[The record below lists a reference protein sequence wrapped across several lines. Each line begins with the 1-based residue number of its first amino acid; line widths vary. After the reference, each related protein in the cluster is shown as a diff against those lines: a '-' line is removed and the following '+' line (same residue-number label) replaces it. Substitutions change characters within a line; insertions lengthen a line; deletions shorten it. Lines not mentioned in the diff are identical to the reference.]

1 MAGALQ
7 PRRFGVWPLTTSFDL
22 PPARRDNR
30 GEEKVPMT
38 AAEGRPHV
46 RGDDGDEAG
55 AGVTAGAKRRE
66 PRRGWRARAA
76 TRPPKE
82 HPGDFDRRTVRP
94 AWVGLVQGGGTAAWR
109 FDVRSR
115 RGDPRLNLRSR
126 EGHPRSDDDARCG
139 RGGRPPQGAARRVGA
154 GAETTTVRLR
164 ALTERSL
171 GVLLEPAN
179 VLPSGRAGGVHR
191 SLGAP
196 RRDSAH
202 SPNERR
208 DCSRRKA
215 FKRRW
220 KGPR

>member
-66 PRRGWRARAA
+66 PRRGWRARGA

-82 HPGDFDRRTVRP
+82 HPGDFEEDGQAVPVWSVRVAERPRGASTCARGERTPGWTNEAPRAPAIRDEVARRR
-94 AWVGLVQGGGTAAWR
+94 
-109 FDVRSR
+109 
-115 RGDPRLNLRSR
+115 
-126 EGHPRSDDDARCG
+126 
-139 RGGRPPQGAARRVGA
+139 RGGRLPQGAARRVGA
-154 GAETTTVRLR
+154 GARI
-164 ALTERSL
+164 A
-171 GVLLEPAN
+171 
-179 VLPSGRAGGVHR
+179 
-191 SLGAP
+191 
-196 RRDSAH
+196 
-202 SPNERR
+202 RR
-208 DCSRRKA
+208 DCQRATCAAVRGPAANTTLPHTAGGGDDFLSAQPGASRGRLNGDSA
-215 FKRRW
+215 AW
-220 KGPR
+220 GAPGHH